1 MLARA
6 MIPGDVV
13 ADRYEILELLGAG
26 GMGAVYRARHQVS
39 QREVALKVLH
49 PGSAQNPKA
58 VARFKREASAAAK
71 IDHEGVVEVL
81 DAGIDEAHGHLF
93 LAMELLTGETLDQRL
108 ERESVTTEEA
118 LGWIVELL
126 EPLDALHS
134 QGFVHRDLKPAN
146 IFLAK
151 KRSGEEV
158 VKLLDFGLTREMAES
173 HLTGSGVALGTPH
186 YMAPELSMSAKGATP
201 ASDVWALGVMLYE
214 VLTGERP
221 FVGETANAV
230 VVRACSEPHRPLREL
245 NSEVSPELANL
256 VDACLEKKSGDRI
269 KNAGA
274 LRGALTHALTT
285 ANLPRY
291 VIQSSR
297 ASTTGHEPTTPL
309 SAVDSQS
316 ASAEPAFN
324 PALLNQETLAPSSR
338 TVASEPPEEALEG
351 TGPSQP
357 PNRLPAVLITLAAA
371 IAIGGF
377 AAWVLTAGASN
388 EPTLTPAAASPT
400 AAQAGETPADTA
412 TVVPPQNDEAVAP
425 TNANASAAATAS
437 APIAPRA
444 AAGKTKTTRKSGNA
458 AGQPSPTPAHPKA
471 NPSPKPAPAPAAKPK
486 PDDDPGFASE
496 WN

>member
-1 MLARA
+1 

-26 GMGAVYRARHQVS
+26 GMGAVYRARHQLS

-49 PGSAQNPKA
+49 PGAAQNPKA

-81 DAGIDEAHGHLF
+81 DAGIDQAHGHLF

-108 ERESVTTEEA
+108 ERESVTTAEA

-126 EPLDALHS
+126 EPLDALHR
-134 QGFVHRDLKPAN
+134 QGFVHRDMKPAN
-146 IFLAK
+146 VFLAK
-151 KRSGEEV
+151 KRNGDEV
-158 VKLLDFGLTREMAES
+158 VKLLDFGLTREMEES

-245 NSEVSPELANL
+245 NSEVSPELANI
-256 VDACLEKKSGDRI
+256 VDACLEKKSDDRI
-269 KNAGA
+269 ANAGA
-274 LRGALTHALTT
+274 LRGALKHALTT
-285 ANLPRY
+285 ASLPRY

-297 ASTTGHEPTTPL
+297 ASTTGHEPTMPL
-309 SAVDSQS
+309 STVDSKSSS
-316 ASAEPAFN
+316 AKPAFD

-338 TVASEPPEEALEG
+338 TVASEPPEESSEG

-357 PNRLPAVLITLAAA
+357 PSRLPAVLITLAAA

-377 AAWVLTAGASN
+377 AAWALTATASD
-388 EPTLTPAAASPT
+388 EPTLTPAVASPT
-400 AAQAGETPADTA
+400 AAQAGETPSDTA

-425 TNANASAAATAS
+425 TNSTASAAATAS
-437 APIAPRA
+437 VPVAPK
-444 AAGKTKTTRKSGNA
+444 GSTGKTTRKSEGA
-458 AGQPSPTPAHPKA
+458 TARPSPKPAQPKA
-471 NPSPKPAPAPAAKPK
+471 DPSPKPAPAPAPAPATKTK
-486 PDDDPGFASE
+486 PDDDPGFANE